1 LTEKRLTD
9 FRRFCE
15 VDLQLGKWAI
25 RGHVTNTRNFL
36 RWLGDREFSTEAIRE
51 YLGTLKEKSAST
63 RANVIKSLRR
73 FFRDFLGQ
81 GELVASF
88 KLPRSEFKPNMVP
101 TREQIRQFYNALK
114 TPADKA
120 LFLLYATTGLR
131 RSEVASLTVGDID
144 LDRRIVLPN
153 IESTTTKRRWA
164 SCFNQ
169 ETEQALREYLNGHAL
184 DPSAKL
190 FSGNGDTLTERFKRA
205 SEASGIKI
213 TPQVLREWFACE
225 MGALNVPD
233 RFVDAFC
240 GRVPR
245 SVLAR
250 HYTDYSPERLKA
262 IYDRAG
268 LKVLG

>member
-1 LTEKRLTD
+1 MPEFKQ
-9 FRRFCE
+9 FCE

-25 RGHVTNTRNFL
+25 RGHVANTRNL
-36 RWLGDREFSTEAIRE
+36 LKWLGEREFSTDAIRE
-51 YLGTLKEKSAST
+51 YLSTLKEKSAST

-73 FFRDFLGQ
+73 FFRDFLRQ

-88 KLPRSEFKPNMVP
+88 KLPRSEFKPHIVP
-101 TREQIRQFYNALK
+101 NSEQLRQFYNALK

-120 LFLLYATTGLR
+120 MFLVYATTGLR
-131 RSEVASLTVGDID
+131 RSEVASLTIGDID
-144 LDRRIVLPN
+144 LDTRIILPN

-169 ETEQALREYLNGHAL
+169 EAEQALREYLNGR
-184 DPSAKL
+184 SAQNPDSKL
-190 FSGNGDTLTERFKRA
+190 FPGNGDTLTERFKWA
-205 SEASGIKI
+205 SEASGVKV
-213 TPQVLREWFACE
+213 TPQTLREWFACE

-262 IYDRAG
+262 IYDKAE
-268 LKVLG
+268 LKVLS